1 MFGLNFIV
9 MLLMFGKVTN
19 TMLTLYNYIVLYII
33 HELIIS
39 FLNPVLFRLFVGGN
53 FDVLSKASPP
63 IMNRSTF
70 TIGYGY
76 DHHTQPRISQQ
87 RHGAVS
93 QFRGIACP
101 LLNVLLRRMSNCSS
115 PRLRNVDPQ
124 EPPTGASEKQA
135 ACQCSS
141 TFESITFMVSCSVQQ
156 YNSSHQANSS

>member
-39 FLNPVLFRLFVGGN
+39 FLNPVLFRLFVEGN

-76 DHHTQPRISQQ
+76 DHHTQQES
-87 RHGAVS
+87 A
-93 QFRGIACP
+93 
-101 LLNVLLRRMSNCSS
+101 SS
-115 PRLRNVDPQ
+115 
-124 EPPTGASEKQA
+124 G
-135 ACQCSS
+135 
-141 TFESITFMVSCSVQQ
+141 MGQ
-156 YNSSHQANSS
+156 YPNFGGLHVHC